1 MRRRTRSAAQVRSWL
16 GHHGRMPSERYAEP
30 RARGRALVLEHLGL
44 DEPTVPALLSVADDV
59 LGAERVARCVELI
72 QDMRFTQRYQGLAAL
87 ASLVVGTRE
96 LGADWWTLP
105 HRDPVTRLHRDGPIT
120 PDQRLVEVPPPA
132 EPSWHSAI
140 LDLGH
145 WISDDAAVAA
155 WGPARRRGRPER
167 PERHRPHPE
176 PAPRCGG
183 WKAGDGPLRRG
194 WRGRRGGRGAGGRR
208 PRHPV
213 GGQVPVLDAG
223 RRQLGLGRRSA
234 APGPFPLPGDPESVY
249 GAAVDPERAEKLR
262 AEALAFGWAADDVGA
277 PWVTRG
283 DVCAALARL
292 DWPWL
297 EGDGKSHEWAKA
309 TEELIDWP

>member
-1 MRRRTRSAAQVRSWL
+1 
-16 GHHGRMPSERYAEP
+16 MPSERFAEP

-44 DEPTVPALLSVADDV
+44 DEPTVPALLAVADDV
-59 LGAERVARCVELI
+59 LGTERVARCVELI
-72 QDMRFTQRYQGLAAL
+72 QAMRFTQRYQGLAAL

-96 LGADWWTLP
+96 LGAEWWTLP

-120 PDQRLVEVPPPA
+120 PDERLVEVPPPA

-155 WGPARRRGRPER
+155 WGPLVDEVDLNDPNAIDRIQNLPPDAEVGKRVTA
-167 PERHRPHPE
+167 HF
-176 PAPRCGG
+176 
-183 WKAGDGPLRRG
+183 D
-194 WRGRRGGRGAGGRR
+194 
-208 PRHPV
+208 V
-213 GGQVPVLDAG
+213 GGVVDAVVEERDGGVLGTRLVGKSRYSTPADVNWGWGVA
-223 RRQLGLGRRSA
+223 LA

-262 AEALAFGWAADDVGA
+262 AEALAFGWAADDVGG
-277 PWVTRG
+277 PWITRG

-297 EGDGKSHEWAKA
+297 EGDGDAQQWAKA